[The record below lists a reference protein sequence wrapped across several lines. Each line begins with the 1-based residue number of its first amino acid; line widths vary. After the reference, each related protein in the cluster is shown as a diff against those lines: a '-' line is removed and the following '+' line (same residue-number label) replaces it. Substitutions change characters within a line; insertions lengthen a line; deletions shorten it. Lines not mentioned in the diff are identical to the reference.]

1 MWWLR
6 YFWLRL
12 MFILTLVNIMTCVG
26 AWYAVSSSYGDRKH
40 HGRHGVPYSFIEISR
55 NFDLLDSALQ
65 FHQTNLLDVTVLF
78 KRGNL
83 KGDRKQ

>member
-40 HGRHGVPYSFIEISR
+40 HGRHGVPNSFIEISR
-55 NFDLLDSALQ
+55 NFDLLDTLLCNFTKPTSLTSQ
-65 FHQTNLLDVTVLF
+65 FFYKEKLE
-78 KRGNL
+78 R
-83 KGDRKQ
+83 

>member
-26 AWYAVSSSYGDRKH
+26 AWYAVSSSYGDLKTFIVM
-40 HGRHGVPYSFIEISR
+40 VPYKITWRFQEFVGTAKFATHYARFAQES
-55 NFDLLDSALQ
+55 LLRPMGIR
-65 FHQTNLLDVTVLF
+65 FVE
-78 KRGNL
+78 RI
-83 KGDRKQ
+83 